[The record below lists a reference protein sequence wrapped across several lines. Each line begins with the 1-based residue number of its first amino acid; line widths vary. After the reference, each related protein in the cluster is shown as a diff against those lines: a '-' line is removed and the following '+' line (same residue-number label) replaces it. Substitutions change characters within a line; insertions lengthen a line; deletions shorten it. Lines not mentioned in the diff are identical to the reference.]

1 MGRGST
7 FGQVEQEVASFSK
20 GPVWGLSRM
29 WFAVQLEYMFY
40 GLFSENVGYC
50 DLKKTKNIRI
60 NYLSVLSVSMAR
72 KGALNKTIL
81 SPPLFI
87 LNYS

>member
-20 GPVWGLSRM
+20 GSVCGLSRM
-29 WFAVQLEYMFY
+29 WFVVQLEYVFC

-50 DLKKTKNIRI
+50 DLKKQKN
-60 NYLSVLSVSMAR
+60 
-72 KGALNKTIL
+72 
-81 SPPLFI
+81 
-87 LNYS
+87 